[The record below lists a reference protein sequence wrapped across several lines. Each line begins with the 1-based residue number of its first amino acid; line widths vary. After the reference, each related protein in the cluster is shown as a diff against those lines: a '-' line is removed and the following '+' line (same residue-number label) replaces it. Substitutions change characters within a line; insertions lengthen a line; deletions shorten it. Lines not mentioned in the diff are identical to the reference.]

1 MKALILLLFCW
12 TWVQAQTEKVIVVQM
27 DPTQAVSAK
36 DSWQPK
42 WDGARVETQLPL
54 SHPLYKA
61 DTYLEKQP
69 PLFNPECLDPVL
81 ESCFRPEMKL
91 IFAQH
96 TYVFGNHY
104 GHILKFRNASAFTP
118 GNKLVAQ
125 DFIFTETSL
134 KAVNQLRDELF
145 PKSYAAFFRE
155 QGIKQLVPA
164 TDIYNQH
171 LAMADKAAQP
181 AANTGS
187 GTTTTST
194 ATTTNTNTTGSGT
207 NTTSTTATT
216 TGTTTST
223 ETGTT
228 ESATNEFDDF
238 DLGLDDLDLDE
249 DSGEGADNN
258 AGTTAKD
265 EADALKALDSM
276 DINLDDDLGLDADD
290 LDFGDDTED
299 DLDLDADFD
308 LDFDF

>member
-1 MKALILLLFCW
+1 
-12 TWVQAQTEKVIVVQM
+12 M
-27 DPTQAVSAK
+27 DPTQVVAAK

-104 GHILKFRNASAFTP
+104 GHILKFRNTSAFTP
-118 GNKLVAQ
+118 GSKLVAQ

-181 AANTGS
+181 S
-187 GTTTTST
+187 
-194 ATTTNTNTTGSGT
+194 
-207 NTTSTTATT
+207 TT
-216 TGTTTST
+216 TGTATPSTLGANTSTTTSIGDT
-223 ETGTT
+223 GTATAGTTSATTGTT
-228 ESATNEFDDF
+228 EAGADEFDKF
-238 DLGLDDLDLDE
+238 DLGIDDLDLEAEGGDTTDE
-249 DSGEGADNN
+249 KPGA
-258 AGTTAKD
+258 TAKE
-265 EADALKALDSM
+265 EAEALKALDNM
-276 DINLDDDLGLDADD
+276 DINLEDGLGLDSDD
-290 LDFGDDTED
+290 MDFGDDMDD

>member
-12 TWVQAQTEKVIVVQM
+12 TWAHAQTEKVIVVQM
-27 DPTQAVSAK
+27 DPTQVVAAK

-118 GNKLVAQ
+118 GSKLVAQ

-181 AANTGS
+181 S
-187 GTTTTST
+187 
-194 ATTTNTNTTGSGT
+194 
-207 NTTSTTATT
+207 TT
-216 TGTTTST
+216 TGTATPSTLGANTSTTTSIGDT
-223 ETGTT
+223 GTATAGTTSATTGTT
-228 ESATNEFDDF
+228 EA
-238 DLGLDDLDLDE
+238 
-249 DSGEGADNN
+249 GADEVDNFDRGIDVVDLE
-258 AGTTAKD
+258 AEGGDTTDEKPRATAKE
-265 EADALKALDSM
+265 EAEALKALDNM
-276 DINLDDDLGLDADD
+276 DINLDDGLGLDSDD
-290 LDFGDDTED
+290 MDFGDDMDD